1 MKKIL
6 VVDDEPY
13 VTDIVKRKLE
23 AQNYEVVV
31 AQDGEEALNM
41 AKAEKPHLIVL
52 DIMMPVINGLEV
64 CSRLKHDPKLSDIP
78 VLMLTGRMK
87 YSDKRMAEQC
97 GADAY
102 IPKPCSS
109 VMLMDQIKKYTLE

>member
-6 VVDDEPY
+6 VVDDEQD

-23 AQNYEVVV
+23 AQNYEVLI
-31 AQDGEEALNM
+31 AEDGEEALNL
-41 AKAEKPHLIVL
+41 AKSEHPNLIVL
-52 DIMMPVINGLEV
+52 DIMMPIINGLEV
-64 CSRLKHDPKLSDIP
+64 CSRLKHDPRLSDIP
-78 VLMLTGRMK
+78 VLILTGKMK
-87 YSDKRMAEQC
+87 YSDKRIADQC

-109 VMLMDQIKKYTLE
+109 VMLMDQINKFMLE